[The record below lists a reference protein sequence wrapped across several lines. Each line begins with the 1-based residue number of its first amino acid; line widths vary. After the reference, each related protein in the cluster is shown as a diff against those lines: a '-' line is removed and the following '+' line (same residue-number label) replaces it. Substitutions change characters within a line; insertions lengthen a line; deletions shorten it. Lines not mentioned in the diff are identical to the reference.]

1 MRFCVLASGSA
12 GNATYVES
20 EGVRLLIDAG
30 ISCRAI
36 ERHLADL
43 AVDPDSLDGILI
55 THEHEDHVGGLYRFA
70 ARHQVAVYANEGT
83 AEVIEWQARKG
94 KYPTPDFAL
103 FQSCVP
109 FALGDLVIQPVR
121 ISHDTAEPV
130 AYTLTAESGSKLGY
144 FTDLGYASQEVVTA
158 VQGCETLILES
169 NHDLQML
176 RTSGRPYDLVARISG
191 KSGHLSNDQACDLM
205 RAACPEKLRR
215 LILAHLSRDCNEPA
229 VARYQM
235 AQTLKELG
243 RESVALAVAQQAAPL
258 EVMAW

>member
-43 AVDPDSLDGILI
+43 AVDPDSLDGILV
-55 THEHEDHVGGLYRFA
+55 THEHNDHVSGLYRFA
-70 ARHQVAVYANEGT
+70 TKHGTAVYANEGT
-83 AEVIEWQARKG
+83 AEVIERQARKA
-94 KYPTPDFAL
+94 KLPMPEFAL

-109 FALGDLVIQPVR
+109 FALGDLVVQSVR

-130 AYTLTAESGSKLGY
+130 AYTLTTEAGAKLGY
-144 FTDLGYASQEVVTA
+144 FTDLGYASQEVITA
-158 VQGCETLILES
+158 LQGCEALILES

-176 RTSGRPYDLVARISG
+176 RTSGRPYDLVSRISG
-191 KSGHLSNDQACDLM
+191 KSGHLSNDQACDLI
-205 RAACPEKLRR
+205 RAACPETLRQ
-215 LILAHLSRDCNEPA
+215 LVLAHLSRDCNEPA

-243 RESVALAVAQQAAPL
+243 REGVALAVAQQSAPL
-258 EVMAW
+258 EVMTW

>member
-43 AVDPDSLDGILI
+43 EVDPDSLDGILV
-55 THEHEDHVGGLYRFA
+55 THEHNDHVSGLYRFA
-70 ARHQVAVYANEGT
+70 AKHQTAVYANEGT
-83 AEVIEWQARKG
+83 AAVIERQAWKA
-94 KYPTPDFAL
+94 KQPVPKFAL

-109 FALGDLVIQPVR
+109 FALGDLVVQPVR

-130 AYTLTAESGSKLGY
+130 AYTLTAEAGAKLGY

-158 VQGCETLILES
+158 LQGCEALILES

-176 RTSGRPYDLVARISG
+176 RTSGRPYDLVSRISG

-205 RAACPEKLRR
+205 RAACPETLRQ
-215 LILAHLSRDCNEPA
+215 LVLAHLSRDCNEPA

-243 RESVALAVAQQAAPL
+243 REGVALAVAQQSAPL
-258 EVMAW
+258 EVMTW